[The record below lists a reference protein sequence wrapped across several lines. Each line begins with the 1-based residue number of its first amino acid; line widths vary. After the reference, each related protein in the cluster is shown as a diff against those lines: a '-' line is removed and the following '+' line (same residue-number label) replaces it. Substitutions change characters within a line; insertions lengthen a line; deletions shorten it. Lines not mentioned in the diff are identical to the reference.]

1 MQGKVQVV
9 FRRPMHL
16 FLGML
21 LLTAFLM
28 GQTARSQKGAAK
40 QLRISFATS
49 IRSSV
54 WTGA

>member
-21 LLTAFLM
+21 LLTAFLI

-40 QLRISFATS
+40 AAQNFVRNVDPFIGVDWA
-49 IRSSV
+49 
-54 WTGA
+54 